1 MTVPS
6 PLFTLRQVA
15 KMLGEEEE
23 TLFELACDMSPKE
36 GCVTIHDEAYSL
48 DDMATIGTAFTHEG
62 IEHLAAQLSKRSTS
76 H

>member
-1 MTVPS
+1 MTAQS

-15 KMLGEEEE
+15 RMLGEDVN

-48 DDMATIGTAFTHEG
+48 DDMCIIGTAFTHEG